1 MDDVYYRT
9 VLELSS
15 EDALKDLRFIKSK
28 QKSEIDS
35 IKSKIHK
42 YEQKRSAEEAW
53 YQSLS
58 PLKRFFT
65 GHPPSHHKAVEHLVN
80 VKDRYKK
87 IEMIKRKIAFLDEV
101 IGILEEE
108 PEKREMHLPAD
119 IIKEMIASQK
129 DEGRS
134 I

>member
-1 MDDVYYRT
+1 MVSISFPAETFFYR
-9 VLELSS
+9 
-15 EDALKDLRFIKSK
+15 A
-28 QKSEIDS
+28 
-35 IKSKIHK
+35 
-42 YEQKRSAEEAW
+42 
-53 YQSLS
+53 S
-58 PLKRFFT
+58 PK
-65 GHPPSHHKAVEHLVN
+65 PVEHLVN

-87 IEMIKRKIAFLDEV
+87 IEMIKRKIAFLDEM

-119 IIKEMIASQK
+119 IIKEMIASQE